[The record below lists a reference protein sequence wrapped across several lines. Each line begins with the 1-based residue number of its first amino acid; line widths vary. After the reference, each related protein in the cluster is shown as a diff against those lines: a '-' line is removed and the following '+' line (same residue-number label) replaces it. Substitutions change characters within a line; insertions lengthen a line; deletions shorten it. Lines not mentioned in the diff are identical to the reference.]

1 MRPILGHPLL
11 KLLLA
16 STHNQTNKINFNFK
30 QYKHKNNKNNHYI
43 INYLSVP
50 RSLII
55 YKIFDTLLDMGVVMQ
70 LMPPLSCTSLS
81 IGNKNIK

>member
-16 STHNQTNKINFNFK
+16 STHKINFNFK

-43 INYLSVP
+43 INYLSVLQ
-50 RSLII
+50 SLII
-55 YKIFDTLLDMGVVMQ
+55 YKISDTLLDIGVVMSSCH
-70 LMPPLSCTSLS
+70 LSPTPLCLYVTETLNS
-81 IGNKNIK
+81 K